1 MKGIGKIETLLFR
14 LLRNVV
20 GNQIASESDFI
31 SLSEGEWFVLYKMVT
46 SQGVTAITYDAL
58 QPILNLMPRN
68 LKLQWAL
75 SAERIGLR
83 YRKQE
88 ELAKKLSDLY
98 AANGI
103 RTVVLKGIAVS
114 QYYPVPQYRE
124 CGDFDCFL
132 LGDFERGNEIAKQNG
147 AMVRTDDYKHS
158 HINYKGLTVENH
170 KFCTPIRG
178 YRVNKEF
185 EIYLQELLKDK
196 PQRYLADS
204 KMILPSATFNA
215 LFLTRHSMTHFLY
228 EGITLRHI
236 MDWALLLKT
245 EQNKI
250 DWEKV
255 YEWCEKMNM
264 VVFLNTLNSIVEEF
278 LGVEINNQSIVTN
291 PKYSYRLLRSVLY
304 ENNSVYNRENLSLWS
319 QRWAIVCNM
328 IAGHWKYSK
337 IYQRSMFLEL
347 IKAAINVTFD
357 KHPNL

>member
-1 MKGIGKIETLLFR
+1 M
-14 LLRNVV
+14 
-20 GNQIASESDFI
+20 
-31 SLSEGEWFVLYKMVT
+31 
-46 SQGVTAITYDAL
+46 
-58 QPILNLMPRN
+58 
-68 LKLQWAL
+68 
-75 SAERIGLR
+75 
-83 YRKQE
+83 
-88 ELAKKLSDLY
+88 
-98 AANGI
+98 
-103 RTVVLKGIAVS
+103 
-114 QYYPVPQYRE
+114 
-124 CGDFDCFL
+124 
-132 LGDFERGNEIAKQNG
+132 DFERGNEIAKQLV
-147 AMVRTDDYKHS
+147 AKVRFDDYKHS

-178 YRVNKEF
+178 ARVNKEF

-204 KMILPSATFNA
+204 KIILPSATFNA

-245 EQNKI
+245 EQNNI
-250 DWEKV
+250 DWKKV
-255 YEWCEKMNM
+255 YEWCEKLNM

-278 LGVEINNQSIVTN
+278 FGVEINNPSIITN
-291 PKYSYRLLRSVLY
+291 PKYSYRLLHSVLY
-304 ENNSVYNRENLSLWS
+304 ENNSVYNRGNLSLWS

-337 IYQRSMFLEL
+337 IYQRSMLLEL